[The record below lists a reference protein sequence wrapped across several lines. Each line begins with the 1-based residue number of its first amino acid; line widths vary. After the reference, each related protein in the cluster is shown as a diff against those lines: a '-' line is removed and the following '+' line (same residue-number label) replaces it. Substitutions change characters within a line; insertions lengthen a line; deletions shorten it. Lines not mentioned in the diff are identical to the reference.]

1 MSTGVSAAI
10 GAGGARVL
18 AATAAPPAATSAG
31 AAPSQVALLIALIVL
46 LPLWLYAEVCA
57 AQQRSRSSAIHGR
70 DDGKK
75 DSAALPTHAET
86 EAAKTQALTLTGV
99 DREAVRAVL
108 RLLSLDPAFLA
119 ASVQALRYC
128 VELAAI
134 LCYMVLCDRTT
145 FFGAGRCTCQAA
157 YPPTLL
163 PLPLLLRCADA
174 GAMLGLISPREWTR
188 MGATPV
194 LAGDRRTTSPCLCYC
209 CCETLGLCAGS
220 RRLGFGAVLLV
231 RAPGGAAA
239 PGANEPQQSAQ

>member
-1 MSTGVSAAI
+1 M
-10 GAGGARVL
+10 RN
-18 AATAAPPAATSAG
+18 
-31 AAPSQVALLIALIVL
+31 VAS
-46 LPLWLYAEVCA
+46 C

-145 FFGAGRCTCQAA
+145 FFGAGRCLAKQ
-157 YPPTLL
+157 PTLR
-163 PLPLLLRCADA
+163 RCCRCRCCCAA
-174 GAMLGLISPREWTR
+174 R
-188 MGATPV
+188 MPV
-194 LAGDRRTTSPCLCYC
+194 LCWG
-209 CCETLGLCAGS
+209 
-220 RRLGFGAVLLV
+220 
-231 RAPGGAAA
+231 
-239 PGANEPQQSAQ
+239 